1 MAIRWCLFGSLVNFF
16 LARRLPA
23 AQYSLEKRE
32 GNMRFAHMRIRTYAE
47 SIAFFGGE
55 SQEKELVDKVSAKK
69 IIIFSIRIIQR
80 LTRS

>member
-69 IIIFSIRIIQR
+69 RIFLRFE
-80 LTRS
+80 